1 MEIVYNKEN
10 LERYMKTAVQVS
22 NDSPVLL
29 DSFLDHAIEVDI
41 DVISDGK
48 DIVIGGIMEH
58 IEQAGIHSGDSA
70 CSLPPHSLPGDV
82 LDEMRRQVKLMAKEL
97 NVIGL
102 MNTQLAYQDGEIY
115 VIEVNPRASRTVPFV
130 SKATG
135 APIANIAARVMA
147 GISLEEQN
155 FTSEIIP
162 KHYSVKESVF
172 PFNKFLGVDPF
183 LGPEMRSTGEV
194 MGVGPDFP
202 SAFDKAFLAAGDI
215 IPTSGKVL
223 VSLRTLR

>member
-1 MEIVYNKEN
+1 MIQKLGLKQPVNGTARSQEEAIIIADNIGFPLVVRPSYVLGGRAMEIVYDKDS
-10 LERYMKTAVQVS
+10 LERYMTNAVKVS

-41 DVISDGK
+41 DVICDGK

-70 CSLPPHSLPGDV
+70 CSLPPYSLPSEV
-82 LDEMRRQVKLMAKEL
+82 LDEMRRQVKLMAREL

-102 MNTQLAYQDGEIY
+102 MNTQLAYQDNEIY

-135 APIANIAARVMA
+135 APLANIAA
-147 GISLEEQN
+147 SN
-155 FTSEIIP
+155 
-162 KHYSVKESVF
+162 
-172 PFNKFLGVDPF
+172 DW
-183 LGPEMRSTGEV
+183 EV
-194 MGVGPDFP
+194 TER
-202 SAFDKAFLAAGDI
+202 AKLYY
-215 IPTSGKVL
+215 
-223 VSLRTLR
+223 